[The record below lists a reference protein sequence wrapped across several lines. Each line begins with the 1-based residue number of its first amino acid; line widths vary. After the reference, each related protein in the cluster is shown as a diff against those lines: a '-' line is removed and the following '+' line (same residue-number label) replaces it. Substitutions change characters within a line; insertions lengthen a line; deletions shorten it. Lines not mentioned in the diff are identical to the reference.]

1 MKEIQKDGGEMKRE
15 TFIKQIKNG
24 EITDFSK
31 YLAVENRQIW
41 YRVEMAK
48 LGVCVEELAQMGEQ
62 RVQAALVEN
71 GYAKQYYQQWAREDQ
86 KDVVYELVRKG
97 YCTDILEN
105 SKHNYVLIKLINKGL
120 AKHKWTE
127 WAKSASYSVKLELLR
142 YEEYA
147 QIMVH
152 DSIDEIRT
160 RAARRYPKL
169 VKQLIGKKGMSTFET
184 IRDILA
190 SQPAPDRETFDY
202 YMEFRKRYEGSRL
215 LEHRDK
221 ALVEKYNALKL
232 PVSPIEATMTWEQLY
247 AINNPRWMNSL
258 SAYDIIDIKNQ

>member
-1 MKEIQKDGGEMKRE
+1 MMPLIWHNH
-15 TFIKQIKNG
+15 KN
-24 EITDFSK
+24 
-31 YLAVENRQIW
+31 
-41 YRVEMAK
+41 
-48 LGVCVEELAQMGEQ
+48 EEF
-62 RVQAALVEN
+62 
-71 GYAKQYYQQWAREDQ
+71 
-86 KDVVYELVRKG
+86 
-97 YCTDILEN
+97 
-105 SKHNYVLIKLINKGL
+105 
-120 AKHKWTE
+120 
-127 WAKSASYSVKLELLR
+127 
-142 YEEYA
+142 A

-184 IRDILA
+184 MRDILA
-190 SQPAPDRETFDY
+190 SQPSPDKKTFDY

-215 LEHRDK
+215 LEYRDK